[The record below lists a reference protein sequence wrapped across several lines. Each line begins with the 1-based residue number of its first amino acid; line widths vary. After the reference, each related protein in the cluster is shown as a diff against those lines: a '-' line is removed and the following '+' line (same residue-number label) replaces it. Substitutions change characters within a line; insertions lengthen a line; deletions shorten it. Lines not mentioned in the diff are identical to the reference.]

1 MVTLANTG
9 EYEPEPENTTM
20 NTLSHNLDSI
30 VFLTQPAEIT
40 ELAATIMQ
48 HAEAETGGRQTYLRS
63 LLACVQIELS
73 GKPVL
78 RPPTGR
84 AKAPSVQESLAA
96 FEKVNSIFYEAVLA
110 AVPEGM
116 DALERNARTSFAR
129 SSASTLRRAIGFGWN
144 PLGTELGKAS
154 KVMLRRWIDE
164 HRPPP
169 TPSVKRVQTQIA
181 KWVERIKELA
191 GKLDEDNA
199 GELLT
204 AAAEELA
211 PVESVKE
218 REPEPPPPPRPEN
231 RIQRLQLRPH
241 H

>member
-1 MVTLANTG
+1 
-9 EYEPEPENTTM
+9 M

-40 ELAATIMQ
+40 ELAAQIMQ
-48 HAEAETGGRQTYLRS
+48 HAEAETGGRATYLRS
-63 LLACVQIELS
+63 LLAGVQIQLA

-84 AKAPSVQESLAA
+84 AKAPTTEAALAA
-96 FEKVNSIFYEAVLA
+96 FEHVNAVFYEAVLV
-110 AVPEGM
+110 AVPDGM

-129 SSASTLRRAIGFGWN
+129 SSASTLRRAISLGWN
-144 PLGTELGKAS
+144 PLGTELSKAS

-169 TPSVKRVQTQIA
+169 TPSAKRVQAQIA
-181 KWVERIKELA
+181 KWVEKIKELA
-191 GKLDEDNA
+191 SKLGDHQQ
-199 GELLT
+199 
-204 AAAEELA
+204 AEELLAAASEELSGVEVVQDAA
-211 PVESVKE
+211 P
-218 REPEPPPPPRPEN
+218 PPPPPRPEN